1 MSVNLNNQV
10 AIAEKH
16 SSLVATAHYKIV
28 IVGGGT
34 AGLTVA
40 SQLSKKLNSKE
51 IAIIEP
57 SRKHY
62 YQPLW
67 TLVGGG
73 EASKES
79 TERNE
84 ADYIPKGNSWIE
96 DAVTEFYPEENYLL
110 TRDGKRISYDF
121 LVVAPGIQID
131 WDKIKGLKESL
142 GKDGVCS
149 NYSYQYVDKTWE
161 YIKNFAGG
169 TAIFTQPPPPFK
181 CGGAPQKIMYL
192 ADDYFRK
199 SGVREKTKVI
209 YASAAAVSFQVKKYA
224 NTLDKVIARKGIE
237 TKYRHNLIEIKPE
250 TKEAVF
256 ENLDTKEKITLHY
269 DMIHVTPPQSS
280 PNFIKRSPLA
290 NADGW
295 VDVNKQTLRHNR
307 YRNIFSLGD
316 ASSLPTSKTG
326 AAIRKQAPVLVKNL
340 LSVIQGKPLTAIYSG
355 YTSCPLVTGYGR
367 LVMAE
372 FDYDLKPEETF
383 PFDQSKER
391 LSMYLVKKY
400 LLPQIYWH
408 GMLKGRM

>member
-1 MSVNLNNQV
+1 MSVNINSQAGN
-10 AIAEKH
+10 KN
-16 SSLVATAHYKIV
+16 SSTLVNAHYKIV

-34 AGLTVA
+34 AGITVA
-40 SQLSKKLNSKE
+40 SQLSKLLNSKE

-84 ADYIPKGNSWIE
+84 ADYIPIGSTWIE
-96 DAVTEFYPEENYLL
+96 DAVTEFCPEQNYLL
-110 TRDGKRISYDF
+110 TQNGKKISYDF

-131 WDKIKGLKESL
+131 WGKIKGLKENL
-142 GKDGVCS
+142 GRGGVCS
-149 NYSYQYVDKTWE
+149 NYSYEYVDKTWE
-161 YIKNFAGG
+161 TIKNFSGG

-199 SGVREKTKVI
+199 SDVRGKTKII

-224 NTLDKVIARKGIE
+224 ETLDKVIARKGIE
-237 TKYRHNLIEIKPE
+237 TKYRHNLIEIKSE

-269 DMIHVTPPQSS
+269 DMIHATPPQSS
-280 PNFIKRSPLA
+280 PNFIKCSSLA
-290 NADGW
+290 NPDGW
-295 VDVNKQTLRHNR
+295 VDVDKQTLRHNR
-307 YRNIFSLGD
+307 YPNVFSLGD

-326 AAIRKQAPVLVKNL
+326 AAIRKQAPVLVENL
-340 LSVIQGKPLTAIYSG
+340 LSAIKGKSLTAKYNG

-372 FDYDLKPEETF
+372 FDYELKPEETF

-400 LLPQIYWH
+400 LLPQIYWN